1 MRAVPCQRQSNT
13 LPSNGYGVGRA
24 FSPSTWCLLLLLL
37 LLLHAAVATV
47 AWPSLEAPN
56 NSCQREVGRAHGR
69 ERAGGCAWM
78 AGQGLFEPFP
88 AT

>member
-1 MRAVPCQRQSNT
+1 M
-13 LPSNGYGVGRA
+13 LGVA
-24 FSPSTWCLLLLLL
+24 CASSTRSHF
-37 LLLHAAVATV
+37 HASQGLDAGAAAELSHVAKRMGIITAIITV